1 VLLRF
6 WAFLVIIQISNSQ
19 WIQTDINLAITT
31 TVTILRIL
39 WIPLLPRQSSQI
51 FACLISKVALQKTR
65 AVPRTKRAQQHLPH
79 GMDNLPSLLQLLLLS
94 LKHVF
99 NSHAISYL
107 QISRIAPKPILKTNP
122 RSSTSTKYLKYLS
135 TAVTSTTTMVAYKP
149 PLLGFQDPWSIL
161 LATISSSL
169 NIATIT

>member
-51 FACLISKVALQKTR
+51 FACLILKVALRKTP
-65 AVPRTKRAQQHLPH
+65 AVSRTKRFQQHLPH
-79 GMDNLPSLLQLLLLS
+79 GMGNLPLLHQLLPLF

-99 NSHAISYL
+99 NLHVISYL
-107 QISRIAPKPILKTNP
+107 QISRIAPKRILKMNP
-122 RSSTSTKYLKYLS
+122 LSSTSTKSLKYLS
-135 TAVTSTTTMVAYKP
+135 TTAAYRPP
-149 PLLGFQDPWSIL
+149 PLVFQDPWSIPR
-161 LATISSSL
+161 TTSSSP
-169 NIATIT
+169 NTAIIT